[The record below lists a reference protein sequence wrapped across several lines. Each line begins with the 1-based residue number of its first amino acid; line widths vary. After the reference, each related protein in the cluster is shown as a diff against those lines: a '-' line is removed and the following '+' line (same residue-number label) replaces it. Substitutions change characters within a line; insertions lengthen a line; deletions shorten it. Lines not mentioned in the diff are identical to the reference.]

1 VTRAENGNLLG
12 VATLFQSRFL
22 PLRPGSEEQ
31 LERLYA
37 HIAEAL
43 AQLPNVA
50 EVRYE

>member
-1 VTRAENGNLLG
+1 

-22 PLRPGSEEQ
+22 PLRRGGEEQ

-37 HIAEAL
+37 QIAAAV

-50 EVRYE
+50 EVQYA